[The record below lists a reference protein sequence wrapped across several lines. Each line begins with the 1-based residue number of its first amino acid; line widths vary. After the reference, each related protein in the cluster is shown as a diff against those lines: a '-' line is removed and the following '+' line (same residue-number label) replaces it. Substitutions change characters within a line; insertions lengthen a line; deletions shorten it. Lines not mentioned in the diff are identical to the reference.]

1 MRALTLKTQL
11 FILTTI
17 SLGVCL
23 LAWNLSQLES
33 GNTWML
39 LALTAGASISLI
51 LKVEGSTSRSH
62 YNISFLIYAFSF
74 ALLGLERTV
83 LIILVSN
90 LIDWAWHKYAWYIQ
104 LFNISTYMIAINAA
118 GLVLAL
124 INPDQHLYS
133 LEAVLGTL
141 AAIGAFTLI
150 NHFLVGLVIWLAR
163 GEPFSKSGVFDL
175 FPLILDFTLLGM
187 GVVAAIVW
195 LANPYAMILALLPLY
210 LIYSTLRVPALERQS
225 ELDPKTG
232 LYNARYFEH
241 ALQNELNRANR
252 FDRPLTIVMADLDL
266 LRNINNTYGHLA
278 GDQVLIGVANILV
291 KSVRDYDIVVRFG
304 GEEYAI
310 LMPETT
316 PEEAFPRVEAIRETI
331 EKTEFIVPTSATPIR
346 ITMSFGIAG
355 RTGFDQKPSDIVH
368 NADAALYYAKL
379 KGRNGTYLYSDE
391 GFVGLH
397 EESKATVP
405 AGEHKPQYREP
416 EQRYT
421 YPVSTLRQPPTVVQP
436 QVQPEIAEAETHTRA
451 AESKPRPRW
460 MVNAYIA
467 GLAVTALFILSIAD
481 MSVSRMDWAGL
492 GLFAMIVL
500 LTEWL
505 SIDIYARNTAV
516 STSAAP
522 MLAGALLFGPPG
534 ALVLSLLFAGVA
546 LVKYRSPFNRFIFN
560 FSNQYIAA
568 MAYLLLLQLSGA
580 NIVDMDPVSQLLVCS
595 AFMGIVYIMTT
606 GLISFGMSLD
616 FGQPAR
622 EIWIEKYSWLA
633 SYYLALGLIAYALI
647 FSYQQ
652 AGLFGTVVILVPLLL
667 LRLSQVQYL
676 ERTKIVV
683 NELKN
688 KNIALEKSAEE
699 IQRLNDGL
707 LDTLAEVV
715 DLRDPDVLG
724 HSRQVAHYA
733 VLIATRLG
741 LPPKQI
747 DLIRRAGLLHDI
759 GKLGIAENILFKPDR
774 LTPEEYTVVKEH
786 VRLGADILKMSNS
799 LNPLIPIIRH
809 HHEYYNGNGYPDGY
823 NGNNIPLE
831 ARIIAVA
838 DAIEAMASDR
848 PYRRG
853 MSHDEIIAEL
863 RRNAGTQFDPMVVNA
878 FIEIAK
884 MDGESVIVNAARKVA
899 LKDQKII
906 HPSS

>member
-1 MRALTLKTQL
+1 MRALPLKTQL

-17 SLGVCL
+17 SLGACL
-23 LAWNLSQLES
+23 LAWNLSQMES

-39 LALTAGASISLI
+39 LTLIVSASVSLI

-74 ALLGLERTV
+74 ILLGLERTV
-83 LIILVSN
+83 LVILVSN

-104 LFNISTYMIAINAA
+104 LFNISTYIIAINAA
-118 GLVLAL
+118 GLVLGL

-133 LEAVLGTL
+133 LEAVLGIL

-150 NHFLVGLVIWLAR
+150 NHFLVGMVIWLAR

-195 LANPYAMILALLPLY
+195 LANPYAMTLALLPLY

-316 PEEAFPRVEAIRETI
+316 PEEAFPRVETIRETI
-331 EKTEFIVPTSATPIR
+331 EKTEFTVPTSATPIR

-391 GFVGLH
+391 GFVGLQD
-397 EESKATVP
+397 ENKAPVP
-405 AGEHKPQYREP
+405 PSELKPQYREKD
-416 EQRYT
+416 QHYT
-421 YPVSTLRQPPTVVQP
+421 YPVSMLRQPPTIVQAELK
-436 QVQPEIAEAETHTRA
+436 QEIAEAQQRA
-451 AESKPRPRW
+451 RESKPRPKW

-467 GLAVTALFILSIAD
+467 GLAVTALLMLSIAD

-534 ALVLSLLFAGVA
+534 ALLLSLLFAGVA
-546 LVKYRSPFNRFIFN
+546 LAKYRSPFNRFVFN

-580 NIVDMDPVSQLLVCS
+580 TIVDMDPVSQLLVCS

-616 FGQPAR
+616 LGQPAR
-622 EIWIEKYSWLA
+622 EIWVEKYSWLA

-676 ERTKIVV
+676 ERTKIIV

-853 MSHDEIIAEL
+853 MSHEEIIAEL
-863 RRNAGTQFDPMVVNA
+863 KRNAGTQFDPMVVNA
-878 FIEIAK
+878 FTEIAK
-884 MDGESVIVNAARKVA
+884 MDGESVIVNAARKVV
-899 LKDQKII
+899 LEDQQTI
-906 HPSS
+906 HPPS

>member
-1 MRALTLKTQL
+1 MRALTLKTQI

-17 SLGVCL
+17 LLGVCL
-23 LAWNLSQLES
+23 LAWNLSRLEV

-39 LALTAGASISLI
+39 LTLTAGASISLI

-74 ALLGLERTV
+74 TLLGLEKTV
-83 LIILVSN
+83 LIILISN
-90 LIDWAWHKYAWYIQ
+90 LIDWAWHKYPWYIQ
-104 LFNISTYMIAINAA
+104 LFNISTYLIAINAA
-118 GLVLAL
+118 GLVLVW
-124 INPDQHLYS
+124 INPEQHLYS
-133 LEAVLGTL
+133 LEAVLGVL
-141 AAIGAFTLI
+141 AAIAVFTLI
-150 NHFLVGLVIWLAR
+150 NHFLVGVVIWLAR
-163 GEPFSKSGVFDL
+163 GEPFSKSGVFDV
-175 FPLILDFTLLGM
+175 FPLVLDFTLLGM

-316 PEEAFPRVEAIRETI
+316 PEEAFPRVETIRETI
-331 EKTEFIVPTSATPIR
+331 EKTEFNVPTSATPIR

-397 EESKATVP
+397 EKSDASALPSERQA
-405 AGEHKPQYREP
+405 QYREVDT
-416 EQRYT
+416 RYT
-421 YPVSTLRQPPTVVQP
+421 YEASQLRPPPAMIQPVVKETLTEVETPKKTVQ
-436 QVQPEIAEAETHTRA
+436 
-451 AESKPRPRW
+451 SKPRARW
-460 MVNAYIA
+460 VVNVYIA
-467 GLAVTALFILSIAD
+467 ALAVVAVSLISIANI
-481 MSVSRMDWAGL
+481 SLSGVDWAGL

-522 MLAGALLFGPPG
+522 MLAGSLLFGAPG
-534 ALVLSLLFAGVA
+534 ALLLSFIFAGVA
-546 LVKYRSPFNRFIFN
+546 LVKYRSPFSRFVFN
-560 FSNQYIAA
+560 FSNQFIAA
-568 MAYLLLLQLSGA
+568 MMYLLLLQFSGA
-580 NIVDMDPVSQLLVCS
+580 TIVDMDPVSQLLVCA
-595 AFMGIVYIMTT
+595 AFMGMVYVLTT
-606 GLISFGMSLD
+606 ALIAFGMSLD

-622 EIWIEKYSWLA
+622 LIWTEKYSWLA

-676 ERTKIVV
+676 ERTKSIV
-683 NELKN
+683 NELKT
-688 KNIALEKSAEE
+688 KNLALEKSTEE

-715 DLRDPDVLG
+715 DLRDPHVLG

-759 GKLGIAENILFKPDR
+759 GKLGIAENILFKPDK
-774 LTPEEYTVVKEH
+774 LNSEEYSIVKEH
-786 VRLGADILKMSNS
+786 VRLGADLLKMSNS

-809 HHEYYNGNGYPDGY
+809 HHEYYNGNGYPDGHI
-823 NGNNIPLE
+823 GNNIPLE

-848 PYRRG
+848 PYRSG

-863 RRNAGTQFDPMVVNA
+863 KRNSGTQFDPMVVNA

-884 MDGESVIVNAARKVA
+884 LDGESVIVNAARKVA
-899 LKDQKII
+899 LQDQKII
-906 HPSS
+906 HPPR